1 MRKTGRRGGGRGR
14 GGGGGGGGG
23 EGKEDVVVRI
33 SINVKAY
40 IRERAK
46 RLVMNIND
54 FNLKN
59 IEEIH

>member
-14 GGGGGGGGG
+14 GGGGGG